1 MNPKPASVPG
11 NHSRILLGNGL
22 EGVGKYGITCDAIP
36 EELRQLARGEALGRQ
51 RFARFIRDAGGINAF
66 RHTTRR
72 IWANMVTPVFNRHLL
87 SVSICNQKRLM
98 LLFANHMKT
107 YEVNKC
113 CQTGAAA
120 AFIEATLETGRIAFD
135 FTELLNQ
142 TGLSSIAA
150 KNQLQR
156 LRGRVVRVSRHQA
169 FFLIVESQHRPMG
182 APPVEW
188 WLDAYFRW
196 LGHPYYL
203 ALQSAA
209 EIYNSAPQAIL
220 VKQVMTDAP
229 RRDLSI
235 GRIHIRFFVKRHAER
250 TPVQQPSRTYAPL
263 KVSTPEATAL
273 DMVRYASRIGG
284 MERVTETLTPLL
296 PLFRAA
302 ELRRALEA
310 EGETTV
316 AQRLGYLIE
325 NADRIK
331 LAELVHQWL
340 PSGMVRVPLESSKQT
355 LTETARSRRW
365 RVLVPDREGA

>member
-1 MNPKPASVPG
+1 MILSANVMNI
-11 NHSRILLGNGL
+11 H
-22 EGVGKYGITCDAIP
+22 
-36 EELRQLARGEALGRQ
+36 
-51 RFARFIRDAGGINAF
+51 
-66 RHTTRR
+66 
-72 IWANMVTPVFNRHLL
+72 
-87 SVSICNQKRLM
+87 
-98 LLFANHMKT
+98 
-107 YEVNKC
+107 EVKKC
-113 CQTGAAA
+113 RQTGAAA

-135 FTELLNQ
+135 FTELLDK
-142 TGLSSIAA
+142 TGLSRIAA

-169 FFLIVESQHRPMG
+169 FFLIVEAQHRPMG

-209 EIYNSAPQAIL
+209 ELHNSAPQAIL
-220 VKQVMTDAP
+220 VKQVMTDSP

-235 GRIHIRFFVKRHAER
+235 GRIHIQFFVKRHAER
-250 TPVQQPSRTYAPL
+250 TPVQQPRNAYAPL

-284 MERVTETLTPLL
+284 MERVAETLSPLL
-296 PLFRAA
+296 PLFRTV
-302 ELRRALEA
+302 ELKRALEA
-310 EGETTV
+310 EGETAV

-325 NADRIK
+325 DADHIN
-331 LAELVHQWL
+331 LAELVHHWL
-340 PSGMVRVPLESSKQT
+340 PSGMVRVPIESSKLT

-365 RVLVPDREGA
+365 RILVPEREGA

>member
-1 MNPKPASVPG
+1 
-11 NHSRILLGNGL
+11 
-22 EGVGKYGITCDAIP
+22 
-36 EELRQLARGEALGRQ
+36 
-51 RFARFIRDAGGINAF
+51 
-66 RHTTRR
+66 
-72 IWANMVTPVFNRHLL
+72 
-87 SVSICNQKRLM
+87 M
-98 LLFANHMKT
+98 LLFANVMNT
-107 YEVNKC
+107 QEVKKC
-113 CQTGAAA
+113 RHTGAAA
-120 AFIEATLETGRIAFD
+120 AFVDATLETGRIAFD
-135 FTELLNQ
+135 FAELLDK

-182 APPVEW
+182 APPAEW

-220 VKQVMTDAP
+220 VKQVMTDTP

-235 GRIHIRFFVKRHAER
+235 GRIHIRFFVKRHVER
-250 TPVQQPSRTYAPL
+250 TPVQQPRNAYAPL

-273 DMVRYASRIGG
+273 DLVRYTSRMGG

-296 PLFRAA
+296 PLFRSA
-302 ELRRALEA
+302 ELKRALDA

-325 NADRIK
+325 NADHIK

-340 PSGMVRVPLESSKQT
+340 PSGMVWVPIESSKQ
-355 LTETARSRRW
+355 LFNETVRARRW
-365 RVLVPDREGA
+365 KVLVPEREDA